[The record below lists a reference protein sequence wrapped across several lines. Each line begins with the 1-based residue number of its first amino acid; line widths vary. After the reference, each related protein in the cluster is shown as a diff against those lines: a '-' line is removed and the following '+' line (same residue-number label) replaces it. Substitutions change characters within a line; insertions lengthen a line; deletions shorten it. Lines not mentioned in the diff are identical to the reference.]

1 MPEQK
6 MTRSDR
12 ATCICDICKELREY
26 DSIPEPDTEYQK
38 RINTEFV
45 YWCDTETVND
55 LFSDDIW
62 LIAKRTVAAQAEA
75 IRAALTEMYDP
86 FACHPAQPDPDSCYE
101 SQQRDID
108 RYLLEHGYIEPKTV
122 TSTGNVV
129 SSETQQESARINDS
143 CVFCGASPF
152 VWKGTCCASCG
163 RSYRHG

>member
-6 MTRSDR
+6 MTYQERVLFEASKHAEADN
-12 ATCICDICKELREY
+12 DILRLKNFISAENCLHY
-26 DSIPEPDTEYQK
+26 GKI
-38 RINTEFV
+38 
-45 YWCDTETVND
+45 
-55 LFSDDIW
+55 
-62 LIAKRTVAAQAEA
+62 TVAAQGEA
-75 IRAALTEMYDP
+75 IREALRRWGVRE
-86 FACHPAQPDPDSCYE
+86 E
-101 SQQRDID
+101 DIQNE
-108 RYLLEHGYIEPKTV
+108 LLEHGYIEPKTV